1 VAAMSEDRIAKL
13 LSRAEAE
20 GLVDVAYTDFDSPIG
35 KLTVAATDRGLMR
48 VVFDREDTDTALGE
62 IADQVSPRV
71 LESPARLD
79 LVRRELEEYFEG
91 RRQDFDLPLDW
102 ALVRSPFRRR
112 VLQHTAGIPYG
123 QLETYREVAVAAG
136 NVKAV
141 RATGGALGS
150 NPIPVVVPCHR
161 VVGADGRLT
170 GYAGGLD
177 IKRFL
182 LAHEGTGGTLF

>member
-1 VAAMSEDRIAKL
+1 MSEDRITKL

-35 KLTVAATDRGLMR
+35 KLTVVATDKGLMR

-62 IADQVSPRV
+62 IAEQVSPRV
-71 LESPARLD
+71 LELPARLD
-79 LVRRELEEYFEG
+79 PVRRELEEYFEG
-91 RRQDFDLPLDW
+91 RRQEFDLPLDW
-102 ALVRSPFRRR
+102 AMVRSPFRRK

-161 VVGADGRLT
+161 VVGSDGRLT

>member
-1 VAAMSEDRIAKL
+1 MSEDRIAKL

-35 KLTVAATDRGLMR
+35 KLTVVATDKGLMR

-62 IADQVSPRV
+62 IAEQVSPRV

-102 ALVRSPFRRR
+102 AMVRSPFRRR

-136 NVKAV
+136 NVRAV

-150 NPIPVVVPCHR
+150 NPIPIVIPCHR
-161 VVGADGRLT
+161 VLR
-170 GYAGGLD
+170 
-177 IKRFL
+177 
-182 LAHEGTGGTLF
+182 TGGSLGGYGGGVERKRWLLELEGALAPQLS

>member
-1 VAAMSEDRIAKL
+1 MSEDRISKL

-161 VVGADGRLT
+161 VVGSDGRLT

>member
-1 VAAMSEDRIAKL
+1 MSEDRIAKL

-20 GLVDVAYTDFDSPIG
+20 GLVDVASTDFDSPIG
-35 KLTVAATDRGLMR
+35 RLTVAATDRGLMR

-62 IADQVSPRV
+62 IADHVSPRV

-161 VVGADGRLT
+161 VVGSDGRLT

>member
-1 VAAMSEDRIAKL
+1 MSEDRIAKL

-20 GLVDVAYTDFDSPIG
+20 GLVDVAYTDVDSPIG
-35 KLTVAATDRGLMR
+35 RLTVAATDKGLMR
-48 VVFDREDTDTALGE
+48 VVFDREDRDTALGE

-79 LVRRELEEYFEG
+79 AVRRELEEYFEG
-91 RRQDFDLPLDW
+91 ARQEFDLPLDW
-102 ALVRSPFRRR
+102 AMVRSPFRRR
-112 VLQHTAGIPYG
+112 VLQHTALIPFG
-123 QLETYREVAVAAG
+123 ELETYREVAVAAG

-161 VVGADGRLT
+161 VVGSDGRLT

-182 LAHEGTGGTLF
+182 LAHEGTGATLF